1 MDNLQSRAELESCSF
16 VKTVLMLL
24 VVVYHCFL
32 FWSGGWLTEEP
43 VYEAKVLAIIAMWMN
58 TFHIYG
64 FTLVSGYIFY
74 HIKYKVGRYKDCK
87 EFYINKAKRRLYR
100 MYLPLLYG

>member
-43 VYEAKVLAIIAMWMN
+43 VYEAKVLAIIAMWITRFTSMGSRL
-58 TFHIYG
+58 FQVIY
-64 FTLVSGYIFY
+64 FIT
-74 HIKYKVGRYKDCK
+74 
-87 EFYINKAKRRLYR
+87 
-100 MYLPLLYG
+100 